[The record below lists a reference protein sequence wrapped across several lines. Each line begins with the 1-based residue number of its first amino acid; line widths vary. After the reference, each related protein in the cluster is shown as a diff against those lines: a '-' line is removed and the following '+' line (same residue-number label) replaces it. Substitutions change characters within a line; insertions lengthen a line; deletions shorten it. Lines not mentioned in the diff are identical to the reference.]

1 MSFSFY
7 NVSMI
12 FDTCF
17 IYEIMEQKGGSD
29 SGGEEWNPGSEF

>member
-12 FDTCF
+12 FDTCC
-17 IYEIMEQKGGSD
+17 YEIMEQKGGSD